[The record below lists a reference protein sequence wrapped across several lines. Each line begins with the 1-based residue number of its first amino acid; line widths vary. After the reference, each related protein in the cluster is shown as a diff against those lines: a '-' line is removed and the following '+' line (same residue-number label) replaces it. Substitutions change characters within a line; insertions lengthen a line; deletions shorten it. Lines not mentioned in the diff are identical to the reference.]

1 MCIFLAES
9 KLIKGMAIVSQV
21 SDVDLFL
28 IWFNTKIIYF

>member
-1 MCIFLAES
+1 MCIFLAKS

-28 IWFNTKIIYF
+28 IWFNNKIIYF